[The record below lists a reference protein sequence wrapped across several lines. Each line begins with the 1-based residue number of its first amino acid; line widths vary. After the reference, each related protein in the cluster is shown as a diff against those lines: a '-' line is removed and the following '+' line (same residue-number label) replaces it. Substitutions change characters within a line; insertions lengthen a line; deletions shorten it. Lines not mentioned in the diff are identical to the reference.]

1 MAKYAALLRGIT
13 PANPNMKNEKLRFL
27 FEKLGFSNVQTVI
40 SSGNV
45 LFESKSKNIKKLEA
59 MIEKAL
65 PKLGFKS
72 TTIIKSKEQLQQLID
87 KNPFK
92 GMEDTTKSRLN
103 VTFLK
108 NEPKTSL
115 KFPHHGKGCTILGIY
130 EDAACSSIDLTGTKT
145 PDLMLF
151 LEKQFGKE
159 ITTRTW
165 KTVNRIIG
173 KM

>member
-1 MAKYAALLRGIT
+1 MARYAAFLRGIFPT
-13 PANPNMKNEKLRFL
+13 NPNMRNENLRKL
-27 FEKLGFSNVQTVI
+27 FEKLGFANVTTVI

-45 LFESKSKNIKKLEA
+45 LFGSKSKNIKKLEA

-65 PKLGFKS
+65 PNLGFRS
-72 TTIIKSKEQLQQLID
+72 ITIIRSKEQLQQLTN

-92 GMEDTTKSRLN
+92 GMENTKSRLN

-108 NEPKTSL
+108 NELKTSL
-115 KFPHHGKGCTILGIY
+115 KFPYRAGSCAVLGIY
-130 EDAACSSIDLTGTKT
+130 ENAVYSSVDLTGTRDS
-145 PDLMLF
+145 DLMLW

-165 KTVNRIIG
+165 KTVNRILS
-173 KM
+173 KL